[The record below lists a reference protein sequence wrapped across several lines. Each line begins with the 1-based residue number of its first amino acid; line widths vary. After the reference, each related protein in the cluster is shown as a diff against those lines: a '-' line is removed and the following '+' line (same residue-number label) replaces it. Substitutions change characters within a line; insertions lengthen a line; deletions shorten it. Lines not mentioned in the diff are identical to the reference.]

1 MQFRTWLSSAFDK
14 WLSGSSKEH
23 GKSPATSSS
32 AYVVQGGDVARF
44 TFRPDDIFAGG
55 ARPGCPK
62 PKAFLPDFHPDL
74 KRYELSACG
83 LNAVSEDRLWE
94 LGRTIRAK
102 ENKSALAIITLTGAR
117 LTSVSLYTEPAPELP
132 HFPEHGVI
140 LGWNQLPEAKSER
153 LQIQTELAALC
164 SACDVKPA
172 PLASS

>member
-1 MQFRTWLSSAFDK
+1 MLFQTWLSSAFDR
-14 WLSGSSKEH
+14 WLSGSSQEH
-23 GKSPATSSS
+23 RQPSITSSS

-55 ARPGCPK
+55 ARPGCPR
-62 PKAFLPDFHPDL
+62 PKAFGPDFHPDL
-74 KRYELSACG
+74 KRYELSICG
-83 LNAVSEDRLWE
+83 LNSVSEDRLWD

-102 ENKSALAIITLTGAR
+102 ENKSALATITLPNAR
-117 LTSVSLYTEPAPELP
+117 VTSVGLYTEPAPELP

-164 SACDVKPA
+164 SASDVKRA
-172 PLASS
+172 PLAI